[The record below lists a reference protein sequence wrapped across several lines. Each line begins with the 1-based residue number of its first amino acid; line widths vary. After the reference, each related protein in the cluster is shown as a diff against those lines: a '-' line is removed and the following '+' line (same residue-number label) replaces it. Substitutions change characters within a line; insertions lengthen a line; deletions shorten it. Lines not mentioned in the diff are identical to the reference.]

1 MTQLN
6 RDPYNDPHTLT
17 KDLATQNKTY
27 DVYGVQPS
35 RSPYGAGIM
44 NQQQLNQQ
52 GQALYNYC
60 KLKRSHKF
68 VPVAIVVTVLM
79 WLLITLLV
87 ATVTPLLTAVFIGG
101 IMGGLFGF
109 LCWYVNK
116 QQTGT
121 ATRLDYYLA
130 ADGGQGLFS
139 DFASA
144 QPFEDD
150 QFRLGRQYLFIKN
163 STVLRLDSIYDIV
176 RINTSAGIYLTVK
189 AKDEHGSIAYPL
201 CRVHLLSASEEFDE
215 IRKAVLQG
223 RF

>member
-1 MTQLN
+1 MEVSTLMTQ
-6 RDPYNDPHTLT
+6 
-17 KDLATQNKTY
+17 
-27 DVYGVQPS
+27 
-35 RSPYGAGIM
+35 GIM
-44 NQQQLNQQ
+44 NQQLNQQ

-60 KLKRSHKF
+60 KLKRTHKF

-79 WLLITLLV
+79 WLLITLLA

-139 DFASA
+139 DFALA

-163 STVLRLDSIYDIV
+163 STVLRLDSIYDIA
-176 RINTSAGIYLTVK
+176 RINTNAGIYLSVK

-201 CRVHLLSASEEFDE
+201 CRVHLLSASAEFDE

>member
-1 MTQLN
+1 MTQ
-6 RDPYNDPHTLT
+6 
-17 KDLATQNKTY
+17 
-27 DVYGVQPS
+27 
-35 RSPYGAGIM
+35 GIM

-52 GQALYNYC
+52 GQALFNYC

-121 ATRLDYYLA
+121 TTRLDYYLA

-139 DFASA
+139 DFALA

-176 RINTSAGIYLTVK
+176 RIRTHAGIYLTVK
-189 AKDEHGSIAYPL
+189 AKDEHGSISYPL
-201 CRVHLLSASEEFDE
+201 CRVHLLNASAEIDE

>member
-1 MTQLN
+1 MALTIKMDTWEVSTLMTQEKM
-6 RDPYNDPHTLT
+6 D
-17 KDLATQNKTY
+17 
-27 DVYGVQPS
+27 
-35 RSPYGAGIM
+35 
-44 NQQQLNQQ
+44 QQQLNQQ
-52 GQALYNYC
+52 GQALYSYC
-60 KLKRSHKF
+60 KVRRSNKF
-68 VPVAIVVTVLM
+68 VPVAIVVTVLL

-87 ATVTPLLTAVFIGG
+87 ATVTSLLKAVFIGG
-101 IMGGLFGF
+101 LLSGLFGF
-109 LCWYVNK
+109 LCWFVNK

-139 DFASA
+139 DFAFA

-176 RINTSAGIYLTVK
+176 RINTNAGIYLTVK

-201 CRVHLLSASEEFDE
+201 CRVHLLSASAEIDE

-223 RF
+223 RG

>member
-1 MTQLN
+1 MTQ
-6 RDPYNDPHTLT
+6 
-17 KDLATQNKTY
+17 
-27 DVYGVQPS
+27 
-35 RSPYGAGIM
+35 GIM

-52 GQALYNYC
+52 GQALYSYC
-60 KLKRSHKF
+60 KVRRSNKF
-68 VPVAIVVTVLM
+68 APVAIVVTVLL
-79 WLLITLLV
+79 WVLITLLV
-87 ATVTPLLTAVFIGG
+87 AAIAPLLKAVFIGG
-101 IMGGLFGF
+101 LLSGIFGF
-109 LCWYVNK
+109 LFWYVNK
-116 QQTGT
+116 QQTGSEKK
-121 ATRLDYYLA
+121 LGSYLA

-139 DFASA
+139 DFALA

-163 STVLRLDSIYDIV
+163 SAILRLDSIYDIV
-176 RINTSAGIYLTVK
+176 RINTNAGIYLTVK

>member
-1 MTQLN
+1 MAHTNKTDTWEVSTLMTQ
-6 RDPYNDPHTLT
+6 
-17 KDLATQNKTY
+17 
-27 DVYGVQPS
+27 
-35 RSPYGAGIM
+35 GIM

-52 GQALYNYC
+52 SQALYNYC
-60 KLKRSHKF
+60 KLKRTHKF

-121 ATRLDYYLA
+121 TTRLDYYLA

-139 DFASA
+139 DFALA

-176 RINTSAGIYLTVK
+176 RIRTHAGIYLTVK
-189 AKDEHGSIAYPL
+189 AKDEHGSISYPL

-215 IRKAVLQG
+215 IRKAVLQ
-223 RF
+223 RTL